1 MHRYPIHSTNIVSVG
16 YDEVNEVLE
25 IEFKLEIVHQ
35 YYNVPLCE
43 YVAFMKSENVEAFY
57 LNYIQSQYHFDSQ

>member
-1 MHRYPIHSTNIVSVG
+1 MNRYPIHSTNIVSVG

-25 IEFKLEIVHQ
+25 IEFKLHILHQ

-43 YVAFMKSENVEAFY
+43 YVAFMKAENIEAFY
-57 LNYIQSQYHFDSQ
+57 LNYIQSRYHFDSQ